1 LREHLDRD
9 DRALPVYRNIGG
21 FDSAN
26 DAAIGQF
33 FSGMPN
39 FAAGRIFAGP
49 ANQDDEI
56 PARLGHHYAA
66 NSPINDSGISGNC
79 LRPSRDRIGR
89 GAGRG
94 HRVIVDDRVQLMPAN
109 SVVARTAGML
119 KSDVPALAPQDEKA
133 AAEQEMAQQAERQGA

>member
-1 LREHLDRD
+1 MLGEHLDSD
-9 DRALPVYRNIGG
+9 ARALPVYRNTGG

-26 DAAIGQF
+26 DAAVGQF

-66 NSPINDSGISGNC
+66 SAPHHDSGVSGNC
-79 LRPSRDRIGR
+79 LRPSRHGIGR
-89 GAGRG
+89 RSTKGRLLRQYWG
-94 HRVIVDDRVQLMPAN
+94 VSGYVGGDRL
-109 SVVARTAGML
+109 RY
-119 KSDVPALAPQDEKA
+119 
-133 AAEQEMAQQAERQGA
+133 